1 MNSGLYSAYSG
12 LRANAD
18 MLEVLANNLANLN
31 TTGFKGDETF
41 FRLYNRAVS
50 ESGLPPLDQAIND
63 STVVQGTVINFQGG
77 PMTAT
82 GRDLDAALEGVGFFV
97 VETPAGTRYTRNGHF
112 QVNSHGRLVTSEG
125 FEIVG
130 KRGAIAV
137 PPGKVSIAQNGAIEV
152 NGTAVDTLKIVD
164 FADKTQL
171 HKAGSSMFQVKPGAV
186 EQEARETQVRQ
197 GSLEQ
202 SNINPVQQMMSMI
215 NMMRQF
221 EGLQK
226 AINTVMNTLNEKSVN
241 QVGRPAV

>member
-63 STVVQGTVINFQGG
+63 STVVQGTVVNFQGG

-82 GRDLDAALEGVGFFV
+82 GRDLDAALEGAGFFV
-97 VETPAGTRYTRNGHF
+97 VETPAGARYTRNGHF
-112 QVNSHGRLVTSEG
+112 QVNSQGRLVTSEG
-125 FEIVG
+125 FTVMG
-130 KRGAIAV
+130 KGGAITL
-137 PPGKVSIAQNGAIEV
+137 PPGKVSISQNGAIEV
-152 NGTAVDTLKIVD
+152 NGTAVDSLKIVD
-164 FADKTQL
+164 IADKTQL
-171 HKAGSSMFQVKPGAV
+171 QKAGSSMFQAKAGAV
-186 EQEARETQVRQ
+186 EQEVRETQVRQ

-202 SNINPVQQMMSMI
+202 SNINPVQQMMLMI

-241 QVGRPAV
+241 QVGKPAL

>member
-41 FRLYNRAVS
+41 FRLYNRAVQ
-50 ESGLPPLDQAIND
+50 ESDMPPLDQAIND

-82 GRDLDAALEGVGFFV
+82 GRDLDVALEGAGFFV
-97 VETPAGTRYTRNGHF
+97 VETQAGLRYTRNGHF
-112 QVNSHGRLVTSEG
+112 QVNSQGRLVTSEG
-125 FEIVG
+125 FSVMG
-130 KRGAIAV
+130 KSGAV
-137 PPGKVSIAQNGAIEV
+137 TLPPGRVSVAQNGTIEV
-152 NGTAVDTLKIVD
+152 NGTMVDTLKIVD
-164 FADKTQL
+164 IADKTQL
-171 HKAGSSMFQVKPGAV
+171 QKTGSAMFQPAAGAV
-186 EQEARETQVRQ
+186 EQDVLETQVRQ

-202 SNINPVQQMMSMI
+202 SNINPVQQMMLMI

-226 AINTVMNTLNEKSVN
+226 AINMVMNTLNEKSVN
-241 QVGRPAV
+241 QVGRPML

>member
-31 TTGFKGDETF
+31 TTGFKGDDTF

-50 ESGLPPLDQAIND
+50 ESGSPALDQAIND
-63 STVVQGTVINFQGG
+63 STVVQGTVINFQAG

-82 GRDLDAALEGVGFFV
+82 GRDLDAALEGAGFFV
-97 VETPAGTRYTRNGHF
+97 VETPAGARYTRNGHF
-112 QVNSHGRLVTSEG
+112 QVNSQGRLVTSEG
-125 FEIVG
+125 FGIMG
-130 KRGAIAV
+130 KRGAITL

-152 NGTAVDTLKIVD
+152 NGAAVDTLKIVD
-164 FADKTQL
+164 IADKTQL
-171 HKAGSSMFQVKPGAV
+171 QKTGSSMFQAKTGAV

-202 SNINPVQQMMSMI
+202 SNINPVQQMMLMI

-226 AINTVMNTLNEKSVN
+226 AINMVMNTLNEKSVN
-241 QVGRPAV
+241 QVGKPAL